1 MTATPLADNNRAG
14 GELSGGELSG
24 GELHAKTVTD
34 RPAPKLPSLT
44 RTSVARGRAEL
55 TQFFRQRQSV
65 VFTFALPI
73 ILLVLFGQIFHGHI
87 GHTGVSF
94 RQYFLAGIIA
104 SGLMSTAFVG
114 LGDSVATDRED
125 GTLARL
131 AGTPLQPA
139 AYFAGKAILAIGLS
153 LAEVAALL
161 AVGVAMFG
169 LHLPATPERWLTFG
183 WVLLLGSVTCALLGI
198 AVGSMAASTRSSFAL
213 LNLPYL
219 VLWFISGVY
228 FVFSKLP
235 ASLQHV
241 AAVFP
246 LKWICQ
252 GLRSVFL
259 PDRLLTAEPARSWE
273 HGRIALVLVAWLVV
287 SLVVCVQ
294 TFRWRGRDAR

>member
-1 MTATPLADNNRAG
+1 MSTTQLTGLTGRAG
-14 GELSGGELSG
+14 QAGRTGQE
-24 GELHAKTVTD
+24 
-34 RPAPKLPSLT
+34 APPLPSLL
-44 RTSVARGRAEL
+44 RTSLVRGRAEL
-55 TQFFRQRQSV
+55 RQFARQRESV

-73 ILLVLFGQIFHGHI
+73 ILLLLFGQIFHGQI

-94 RQYFLAGIIA
+94 RQYFIAGIIA
-104 SGLMSTAFVG
+104 SGLMSTTFVS
-114 LGDSVATDRED
+114 LGVSIAADRED

-139 AYFAGKAILAIGLS
+139 AYFAGKSILAIGVS

-161 AVGVAMFG
+161 AVGLTLLG
-169 LHLPATPERWLTFG
+169 LHLPATPERWLTLG

-198 AVGSMAASTRSSFAL
+198 AAGCVARTTRSSFAV

-219 VLWFISGVY
+219 VLSFVSGVY
-228 FVFSKLP
+228 FVFSRLP
-235 ASLQHV
+235 AGLQHV

-259 PDRLLTAEPARSWE
+259 PDRMLAAEPARSWE
-273 HGRIALVLVAWLVV
+273 HGRIALVLGAWLAV
-287 SLVVCVQ
+287 SLVVCVR
-294 TFRWRGRDAR
+294 TFRWRGQDAG